1 MKLCN
6 RISIIGITTAALLFS
21 AGCNQG
27 DYPRTAQ
34 QDTVGQTARTDLD
47 ENRMDLARAETGR
60 YETTQYDM
68 TRTNSDNLRD
78 MDDEELA
85 DFDYSDREVSAMT
98 LPELNE
104 KVGEVNNRLQETRP
118 MAQSRDRMDDFD
130 ELQERTT
137 DVAEDIQEAQLEA
150 PSDDDSLEM
159 TRDILEVEAEVADFN
174 DQLSQNL

>member
-1 MKLCN
+1 M
-6 RISIIGITTAALLFS
+6 SG
-21 AGCNQG
+21 
-27 DYPRTAQ
+27 
-34 QDTVGQTARTDLD
+34 V
-47 ENRMDLARAETGR
+47 
-60 YETTQYDM
+60 M